1 MRILIVE
8 DERRMAAYIG
18 RALTEEAFAVDL
30 AGDGQRGI
38 DLARTYEYD
47 AIVLDLMLPHVDG
60 LSVCRQLRAEGRQVP
75 VLIVSARDMVED
87 RVRGLDAGADDYL
100 VKPFAIVEL
109 TARLRALQRRRQN
122 TGPGVTLAVGRLTLD
137 PSARTVARDGRAVTV
152 TAREYALLEYFM
164 RRAGSVLT
172 RTMIAEHVWDFA
184 FDRASNVVD
193 VYVKHLRDK
202 IDVAGEPSLIQA
214 VRGVGYVFRDPRRAD
229 A

>member
-1 MRILIVE
+1 MRVLIVE
-8 DERRMAAYIG
+8 DERRMATYIG
-18 RALTEEAFAVDL
+18 RALNEESFAVDL
-30 AGDGQRGI
+30 AGDGRRGL

-47 AIVLDLMLPHVDG
+47 AIVLDLMLPLMDG
-60 LSVCRQLRAEGRQVP
+60 LAVCRQLRQEGRKAP

-122 TGPGVTLAVGRLTLD
+122 TGPGVTLAVAGLTLD
-137 PSARTVARDGRAVTV
+137 PSARTVSRDGHAVPV

-172 RTMIAEHVWDFA
+172 RTMIAEHVWDFT